1 MLSSS
6 GRVSNRLGVGKGIEA
21 GSSGCLPR
29 ARSGGGGGGAMSA
42 RVAGRAERG
51 GAAGGF
57 RLSVGGAVSVVVAFL
72 TMVAMVALPPVVLAQ
87 TPSAEL
93 TGLSLSSGTLRPT
106 SAAVSATAASGVTV
120 EYLDASDLT
129 LADADGNTTGFQV
142 DPAVGENAFK
152 VTSGADTET
161 YTVTVERDSAQFA
174 GWTPS
179 RDTHAPVDATAVDP
193 DDWELIPS
201 GLGGGDKFRLLFL
214 SSTSRN
220 ASSSNIA
227 DYNTF
232 IQDRAT
238 AGHPDIATYSAGF
251 RVVGC
256 TAAVDARDNTG
267 TNKNTDGAGVPIY
280 WVDGSRVADDNAD
293 FYDGAWAEE
302 ADDRNEL
309 GTDGPDTSVLA
320 GFPWTGCKHNGTESF
335 DGADSRALGKSR
347 VRVGKPNE
355 AVDSG
360 AGPISSNGLVT
371 DFIAHP
377 MYGLSQVFEVAA
389 PLPEV
394 SAGLVLTGTPVTVDE
409 NGSNTF
415 TVALATEPTAEVTV
429 DVTSNDT
436 AAATVSPARLTFAT
450 ANWATAQTVTVT
462 GVDDADSAN
471 ETLTVTL
478 DADSISDTDY
488 STLANVTV
496 NVNVVDDGKVPDDW
510 GLIPSGLDTGDKFRL
525 LFLSSTITDAT
536 STDIADYNTFIQNN
550 AAAGH
555 SDIAT
560 YSAGFRVVG
569 CTADVDARDHTGTNT
584 DTDGAGVPI
593 YWLDGSRVADDNTD
607 FYDGDW
613 ADETN
618 IKNESGTD
626 HPITSQLSYPFT
638 GCDHNGTESF
648 DGANSRALGAAPV
661 ALGQPDTAA
670 TNDGPLSSV
679 TSSANDTQRAMYG
692 LSQVFEVG
700 AGLVLPNTVVTVDE
714 NGSNTFTVALAT
726 EPTAEVTV
734 DVTSNDTAAATVST
748 TRLTFATSN
757 WDTAQAVTVTG
768 VDDAD
773 TADETLTITLDA
785 DSISGSDYN
794 TLANVTVNVTVND
807 DDNAGL
813 VLPNTVV
820 TVDENGSNTFTVAL
834 ATEPT
839 AEVTVDVTSNDTAAA
854 TVSTT
859 RLTFATSN
867 WDTAQAVTVT
877 GVDDADTADETL
889 TITLDADSISGS
901 DYNTLANVTVNVTV
915 NDDDSAGLVLPN
927 TVVTVDENGSN
938 TFTVALA
945 TEPTAEVT
953 VDVTSNDTAAATVS
967 TTRLTFATSNWDTAQ
982 AVTVTGVDDADT
994 ADETLTITLD
1004 ADSISGSDYN
1014 TLANVTVNVTVNDD
1028 DSAGLV
1034 LPNTVVTV
1042 DENGSNTFTVALA
1055 TEPTAEVTV
1064 DVTSNDTAAAT
1075 VSTTRLTFAT
1085 SNWDTAQAVTVT
1097 GVDDADTADETL
1109 TITLDADSISGSD
1122 YNTLANVTVN
1132 VTVNDDDNAGLVLPN
1147 TVVTVDENGS
1157 NTFTVALATEPT
1169 AEVTVD
1175 VTSNDTAAATV
1186 STTRLTFATSNWDT
1200 AQAVTVTGVD
1210 DADTADET
1218 LTITLDADSIS
1229 GSDYNTLANVT
1240 VNVTVNDDDSAGLVL
1255 PNTVVTVDENGSN
1268 TFTVALATEP
1278 TAEVTVDV
1286 TSNDT
1291 AAATVSTTRL
1301 TFATSNWDTAQA
1313 VTVTGV
1319 DDADTADETLTIT
1332 LDADSISGSDYN
1344 TLANVTVNVT
1354 VNDDDNAGLV
1364 LPNTVVTVDENGSN
1378 TFTVALATEPTAEVT
1393 VDVTSNDTAAATV
1406 STTRLTFA
1414 TSNWDTAQAVT
1425 VTGVD
1430 DADTA
1435 DETLTITLDADS
1447 ISGSD
1452 YNTLANVTVNVTVND
1467 DDSAGLVLPNTVVT
1481 VDENGSNTFTVA
1493 LATEPTA
1500 EVTVDVTSND
1510 TAAATV
1516 STTRLTF
1523 ATSNWDTAQAVT
1535 VTGVDDA
1542 DTADETLTITLDAD
1556 SISGSDYNTLA
1567 NVTVN
1572 VTVNDD
1578 DSANARDDD
1587 GKVLVS
1593 KKRLTMPEGGTGS
1606 YALVLGE
1613 EPAADVVVTIGGHG
1627 GTGVSVNPT
1636 MHVFSPSNWDR
1647 PVDVFVRAD
1656 TDADMTNESITLT
1669 HTTMSTDGRFDAIT
1683 APGVIVNVDDKN
1695 APDYHIGTITVP
1707 RESYELA
1714 PGEKPLPEEQYE
1726 VSIGSFGDIT
1736 GVAEGD
1742 VWRPNGLWGDPVSG
1756 TVWVVDPYHQ
1766 GIHSLSLSALKQG
1779 RIERRVASDT
1789 SELDFRFNYECHFSE
1804 DRASGDGNPFLTV
1817 MWGTDQDMLI
1827 ANEFSGTLDVY
1838 NRGSAVSNQCIT
1850 KNVTSW
1856 AADGQSYTTEDELF
1870 SSPYG
1875 FVRRFDLTIGPLT
1888 VWGIWSDGRKIWLSG
1903 PPSGVYTIDLGTGRM
1918 AVAPGYNGHGPS
1930 NGLWSDETT
1939 MWVADES
1946 GWLRAY
1952 DLNSGARSAEFDIGI
1967 RTYGM
1972 SPGDIWSD
1980 GETIWVT
1987 NRIGT
1992 IDAYR
1997 LPDRLYAGSVAK
2009 TTRATE
2015 ADPLTASFA
2024 LAPLAHDGENGFKL
2038 RIAFSDA
2045 VEITPEDMRD
2055 HALLVSGATVTDAA
2069 RVKGRSDLWELTV
2082 EPAGPGP
2089 VSVLV
2094 PLDRACTDP
2103 AALCTADGRSLVAV
2117 PALVVPGP
2125 QALGPPGVPDQPEGT
2140 AVFVGGVDLEWD
2152 DVPGADSYDVQQW
2165 RGGRWVDLPGDGVA
2179 IAFYGAGAIISGLD
2193 PDASLWFRVRAANTH
2208 GVSAWSEVLL
2218 LNSTSQFASGQQARP
2233 DNQAASGTPVVHGT
2247 AQAGEILW
2255 ADATGIEDGNGLD
2268 RVQFRYQWVSGDGN
2282 TDTDIAGATD
2292 SGYTLAAADVGRT
2305 IKVKVTFTDRG
2316 GNTETVTSVATGEV
2330 AAAPNNPATGQPTI
2344 TGVAL
2349 VGETLSVDTSSIAD
2363 ADGLANA
2370 TYTYQWVANDGTT
2383 DTDISGATD
2392 AVYPLV
2398 ADDAGQTIKVKV
2410 TFTDDAGNETT
2421 LTSEATDTVTAPD
2434 PPAKP
2439 TGLSAAVSHDAVTLT
2454 WDNPQD
2460 DSITGYIILRRDREI
2475 HPVGTFITIT
2485 DDTGTANATY
2495 TDDTVEPDKQYVYRI
2510 KAINKYGKVS
2520 EKSRWIRGFTPTA
2533 PAPAG

>member
-1 MLSSS
+1 
-6 GRVSNRLGVGKGIEA
+6 
-21 GSSGCLPR
+21 
-29 ARSGGGGGGAMSA
+29 MSA

-57 RLSVGGAVSVVVAFL
+57 RLSVGAAVSVVVAFL

-179 RDTHAPVDATAVDP
+179 RDTHAPV
-193 DDWELIPS
+193 
-201 GLGGGDKFRLLFL
+201 
-214 SSTSRN
+214 
-220 ASSSNIA
+220 
-227 DYNTF
+227 
-232 IQDRAT
+232 
-238 AGHPDIATYSAGF
+238 
-251 RVVGC
+251 
-256 TAAVDARDNTG
+256 
-267 TNKNTDGAGVPIY
+267 
-280 WVDGSRVADDNAD
+280 
-293 FYDGAWAEE
+293 
-302 ADDRNEL
+302 
-309 GTDGPDTSVLA
+309 
-320 GFPWTGCKHNGTESF
+320 
-335 DGADSRALGKSR
+335 
-347 VRVGKPNE
+347 
-355 AVDSG
+355 
-360 AGPISSNGLVT
+360 
-371 DFIAHP
+371 
-377 MYGLSQVFEVAA
+377 
-389 PLPEV
+389 
-394 SAGLVLTGTPVTVDE
+394 
-409 NGSNTF
+409 
-415 TVALATEPTAEVTV
+415 
-429 DVTSNDT
+429 
-436 AAATVSPARLTFAT
+436 
-450 ANWATAQTVTVT
+450 
-462 GVDDADSAN
+462 
-471 ETLTVTL
+471 
-478 DADSISDTDY
+478 
-488 STLANVTV
+488 
-496 NVNVVDDGKVPDDW
+496 
-510 GLIPSGLDTGDKFRL
+510 
-525 LFLSSTITDAT
+525 
-536 STDIADYNTFIQNN
+536 
-550 AAAGH
+550 
-555 SDIAT
+555 
-560 YSAGFRVVG
+560 
-569 CTADVDARDHTGTNT
+569 
-584 DTDGAGVPI
+584 
-593 YWLDGSRVADDNTD
+593 
-607 FYDGDW
+607 
-613 ADETN
+613 
-618 IKNESGTD
+618 
-626 HPITSQLSYPFT
+626 
-638 GCDHNGTESF
+638 
-648 DGANSRALGAAPV
+648 
-661 ALGQPDTAA
+661 
-670 TNDGPLSSV
+670 
-679 TSSANDTQRAMYG
+679 
-692 LSQVFEVG
+692 
-700 AGLVLPNTVVTVDE
+700 
-714 NGSNTFTVALAT
+714 
-726 EPTAEVTV
+726 
-734 DVTSNDTAAATVST
+734 
-748 TRLTFATSN
+748 
-757 WDTAQAVTVTG
+757 
-768 VDDAD
+768 
-773 TADETLTITLDA
+773 
-785 DSISGSDYN
+785 
-794 TLANVTVNVTVND
+794 
-807 DDNAGL
+807 
-813 VLPNTVV
+813 
-820 TVDENGSNTFTVAL
+820 
-834 ATEPT
+834 
-839 AEVTVDVTSNDTAAA
+839 
-854 TVSTT
+854 
-859 RLTFATSN
+859 
-867 WDTAQAVTVT
+867 
-877 GVDDADTADETL
+877 
-889 TITLDADSISGS
+889 
-901 DYNTLANVTVNVTV
+901 
-915 NDDDSAGLVLPN
+915 
-927 TVVTVDENGSN
+927 
-938 TFTVALA
+938 
-945 TEPTAEVT
+945 
-953 VDVTSNDTAAATVS
+953 
-967 TTRLTFATSNWDTAQ
+967 
-982 AVTVTGVDDADT
+982 
-994 ADETLTITLD
+994 
-1004 ADSISGSDYN
+1004 
-1014 TLANVTVNVTVNDD
+1014 
-1028 DSAGLV
+1028 
-1034 LPNTVVTV
+1034 
-1042 DENGSNTFTVALA
+1042 
-1055 TEPTAEVTV
+1055 
-1064 DVTSNDTAAAT
+1064 
-1075 VSTTRLTFAT
+1075 
-1085 SNWDTAQAVTVT
+1085 
-1097 GVDDADTADETL
+1097 
-1109 TITLDADSISGSD
+1109 
-1122 YNTLANVTVN
+1122 
-1132 VTVNDDDNAGLVLPN
+1132 
-1147 TVVTVDENGS
+1147 
-1157 NTFTVALATEPT
+1157 
-1169 AEVTVD
+1169 
-1175 VTSNDTAAATV
+1175 
-1186 STTRLTFATSNWDT
+1186 
-1200 AQAVTVTGVD
+1200 
-1210 DADTADET
+1210 
-1218 LTITLDADSIS
+1218 
-1229 GSDYNTLANVT
+1229 
-1240 VNVTVNDDDSAGLVL
+1240 
-1255 PNTVVTVDENGSN
+1255 
-1268 TFTVALATEP
+1268 
-1278 TAEVTVDV
+1278 
-1286 TSNDT
+1286 
-1291 AAATVSTTRL
+1291 
-1301 TFATSNWDTAQA
+1301 
-1313 VTVTGV
+1313 
-1319 DDADTADETLTIT
+1319 
-1332 LDADSISGSDYN
+1332 
-1344 TLANVTVNVT
+1344 
-1354 VNDDDNAGLV
+1354 
-1364 LPNTVVTVDENGSN
+1364 
-1378 TFTVALATEPTAEVT
+1378 
-1393 VDVTSNDTAAATV
+1393 
-1406 STTRLTFA
+1406 
-1414 TSNWDTAQAVT
+1414 
-1425 VTGVD
+1425 
-1430 DADTA
+1430 
-1435 DETLTITLDADS
+1435 
-1447 ISGSD
+1447 
-1452 YNTLANVTVNVTVND
+1452 
-1467 DDSAGLVLPNTVVT
+1467 
-1481 VDENGSNTFTVA
+1481 
-1493 LATEPTA
+1493 
-1500 EVTVDVTSND
+1500 
-1510 TAAATV
+1510 
-1516 STTRLTF
+1516 
-1523 ATSNWDTAQAVT
+1523 
-1535 VTGVDDA
+1535 
-1542 DTADETLTITLDAD
+1542 
-1556 SISGSDYNTLA
+1556 
-1567 NVTVN
+1567 
-1572 VTVNDD
+1572 
-1578 DSANARDDD
+1578 ARDDD

-1593 KKRLTMPEGGTGS
+1593 KKRLTMPEGGIGS

-1613 EPAADVVVTIGGHG
+1613 EPTANVVVTIGGHG
-1627 GTGVSVNPT
+1627 GTGVSVDLT
-1636 MHVFSPSNWDR
+1636 MRAFSPSNWDI

-1656 TDADMTNESITLT
+1656 TDVDMTNESITLT

-1742 VWRPNGLWGDPVSG
+1742 VWRPSGLWGDPVSG

-1804 DRASGDGNPFLTV
+1804 DRASGDGNPFLTA

-1930 NGLWSDETT
+1930 HGLWSDETT

-1972 SPGDIWSD
+1972 TPGDIWSD

-2015 ADPLTASFA
+2015 ADPLTASFV
-2024 LAPLAHDGENGFKL
+2024 LAPQAHDGENGFKL

-2089 VSVLV
+2089 VSVLA

-2103 AALCTADGRSLVAV
+2103 AALCTADGRSLAAV

-2125 QALGPPGVPDQPEGT
+2125 QATGPPGVPDQPEGT

-2247 AQAGEILW
+2247 AQAGETLW

-2305 IKVKVTFTDRG
+2305 IKAKVTFTDRG

-2344 TGVAL
+2344 TGTAL
-2349 VGETLSVDTSSIAD
+2349 VGETLTVDTSSIAD

-2439 TGLSAAVSHDAVTLT
+2439 TGLSAVVSHDAVTLT

-2475 HPVGTFITIT
+2475 HPRGTFITIT

-2510 KAINKYGKVS
+2510 KAINKHGKAS
-2520 EKSRWIRGFTPTA
+2520 EKSRWIWGFTPTA

>member
-1 MLSSS
+1 
-6 GRVSNRLGVGKGIEA
+6 
-21 GSSGCLPR
+21 
-29 ARSGGGGGGAMSA
+29 MSA

-57 RLSVGGAVSVVVAFL
+57 RLSVGAAVSVVVAFL

-220 ASSSNIA
+220 ASSNNIA
-227 DYNTF
+227 GYNTF
-232 IQDRAT
+232 IQERAA
-238 AGHPDIATYSAGF
+238 AGDPDIATYSAGF

-302 ADDRNEL
+302 AHDKNES
-309 GTDGPDTSVLA
+309 GADGPDTSVLA
-320 GFPWTGCKHNGTESF
+320 GYPWTGCNHNGTESF

-347 VRVGKPNE
+347 VRLGRPNE
-355 AVDSG
+355 TVGVGS
-360 AGPISSNGLVT
+360 GPISSNGLATNVL
-371 DFIAHP
+371 AHP

-394 SAGLVLTGTPVTVDE
+394 SAGLDLTGTPVTVDE
-409 NGSNTF
+409 DGSDTF

-450 ANWATAQTVTVT
+450 ANWDTAQTVTVT
-462 GVDDADSAN
+462 GVDDDDSAN

-478 DADSISDTDY
+478 DADSTDAGY
-488 STLANVTV
+488 IALGDVTV

-569 CTADVDARDHTGTNT
+569 CTADVDARDNTGTNT

-626 HPITSQLSYPFT
+626 HPITNQADLPFT
-638 GCDHNGTESF
+638 GCDHNGTEKF
-648 DGANSRALGAAPV
+648 DEISDTGSRALGTASV
-661 ALGQPDTAA
+661 VLGLPGGTGSAS
-670 TNDGPLSSV
+670 GPLSSISDV
-679 TSSANDTQRAMYG
+679 ANDTQRAMYG

-700 AGLVLPNTVVTVDE
+700 AGLDLTGTPVTVDE

-748 TRLTFATSN
+748 ARLTFATSN
-757 WDTAQAVTVTG
+757 WDTAQQVTVTG
-768 VDDAD
+768 VDDDDSAN
-773 TADETLTITLDA
+773 ETLTVTLDA
-785 DSISGSDYN
+785 DSTDAGYIALGDVTVKVTVVDDGKVPDDWGLIPSGLGDGDKFRLLFLSSTSTDATSTDIADYN
-794 TLANVTVNVTVND
+794 TFIQNHAEAGRMELDAYIGGFRAVGCTADVDARDNTGTNTDTDGAGVPIYWLDGIRVA
-807 DDNAGL
+807 DDNTDFYDGDWADETNIKNESGADRPISSQADLPFTGCGHNGTEKFYEFDATESRALGAASVGLALPNVLGSAGPLSSINDGANDIPRPMYGLSQVFEVAAPLPEVSAGL
-813 VLPNTVV
+813 VLTNTVV
-820 TVDENGSNTFTVAL
+820 TVDEDGSDTFTVAL

-854 TVSTT
+854 TVSTA

-915 NDDDSAGLVLPN
+915 NDDDSAGLVLTG
-927 TVVTVDENGSN
+927 TVVIVDEDGSD
-938 TFTVALA
+938 TFSVALA

-967 TTRLTFATSNWDTAQ
+967 TARLTFATSNWDTAQAVTVTGVDDADTADETLTITLTADSISDSDYNTLANVTVNVTVNDDDSAGLVLTNTVVTVDEDGSDTFSVALATEPTAEVTVDVTSNDTAAATVSTARLTFATSNWDTAQ

-1034 LPNTVVTV
+1034 LTNTVVTV
-1042 DENGSNTFTVALA
+1042 DEDGSDTFSVALA

-1075 VSTTRLTFAT
+1075 VSTARLTFAT

-1109 TITLDADSISGSD
+1109 TITLDADSISDSD

-1132 VTVNDDDNAGLVLPN
+1132 VTVNDDDSAGLVLTN
-1147 TVVTVDENGS
+1147 TVVTVDEDGS
-1157 NTFTVALATEPT
+1157 DTFSVALATEPT

-1186 STTRLTFATSNWDT
+1186 STARLTFATSNWDT

-1229 GSDYNTLANVT
+1229 DSDYNTLANVT
-1240 VNVTVNDDDSAGLVL
+1240 VNVTVNDDD
-1255 PNTVVTVDENGSN
+1255 
-1268 TFTVALATEP
+1268 
-1278 TAEVTVDV
+1278 
-1286 TSNDT
+1286 
-1291 AAATVSTTRL
+1291 
-1301 TFATSNWDTAQA
+1301 
-1313 VTVTGV
+1313 
-1319 DDADTADETLTIT
+1319 
-1332 LDADSISGSDYN
+1332 
-1344 TLANVTVNVT
+1344 
-1354 VNDDDNAGLV
+1354 
-1364 LPNTVVTVDENGSN
+1364 
-1378 TFTVALATEPTAEVT
+1378 
-1393 VDVTSNDTAAATV
+1393 
-1406 STTRLTFA
+1406 
-1414 TSNWDTAQAVT
+1414 
-1425 VTGVD
+1425 
-1430 DADTA
+1430 
-1435 DETLTITLDADS
+1435 
-1447 ISGSD
+1447 
-1452 YNTLANVTVNVTVND
+1452 
-1467 DDSAGLVLPNTVVT
+1467 
-1481 VDENGSNTFTVA
+1481 
-1493 LATEPTA
+1493 
-1500 EVTVDVTSND
+1500 
-1510 TAAATV
+1510 
-1516 STTRLTF
+1516 
-1523 ATSNWDTAQAVT
+1523 
-1535 VTGVDDA
+1535 
-1542 DTADETLTITLDAD
+1542 
-1556 SISGSDYNTLA
+1556 
-1567 NVTVN
+1567 
-1572 VTVNDD
+1572 
-1578 DSANARDDD
+1578 NARDDD

-1606 YALVLGE
+1606 YALVLDKQ
-1613 EPAADVVVTIGGHG
+1613 PAADVVVTIGGHG
-1627 GTGVSVNPT
+1627 GTGVSVSPT
-1636 MHVFSPSNWDR
+1636 MHVFSLSNWDM
-1647 PVDVFVRAD
+1647 PVDVFVTAD

-1742 VWRPNGLWGDPVSG
+1742 VWRPSGLWGDPVSG

-1804 DRASGDGNPFLTV
+1804 DRASGDGNPFLTA

-1856 AADGQSYTTEDELF
+1856 AADGQSYATEDELF

-2344 TGVAL
+2344 TGTAL

-2460 DSITGYIILRRDREI
+2460 DSVTGYIILRRDREI